1 VATFLDSLRKQA
13 TAITRDAKV
22 RRMVKACRQLIS
34 EQGEASGTTRA
45 KETLALYADLD
56 AVQRAKWF
64 DALKREF
71 APDPQRVLAA
81 AIAYASMPTS
91 NNLATLT
98 AVTEPPRQE
107 LLRRLNRA
115 PGGTHAIVNM
125 RERLLDALK
134 KDAELAQVDDDFRHL
149 LASWFNPGFLKMLRV
164 DWNSPATLLEQVI
177 QHEAVHEIRG
187 WNDLRRRLQRDRRCF
202 AFFHPTMPE
211 EPLIFVEVA
220 LVNEMA
226 AHVGPLIDMEV
237 PPADADSYKTAVF
250 YSISN
255 CQPGLRGVSL
265 GNFLI
270 KQVVD
275 QLTQEFPRLKV
286 FCTLS
291 PMPGFRDWLKLRIQT
306 GLSAD
311 VIAKNDKLAD
321 ALKQVSVKLRDSI
334 GGSVADLHAREATI
348 NSLQKPLLALA
359 AAYLTGAG
367 ETAHTSSDAVA
378 RFHLNNG
385 ARLDRLNWRAD
396 ESDKGL
402 RQSLGLMVNYVY
414 EPRRIESNHEKFVRG
429 ITVASSQVEGLLS

>member
-1 VATFLDSLRKQA
+1 
-13 TAITRDAKV
+13 
-22 RRMVKACRQLIS
+22 MVQACRQLIS

-45 KETLALYADLD
+45 KETLALYAELD
-56 AVQRAKWF
+56 GAQRVKWF
-64 DALKREF
+64 ESLKRDF
-71 APDPQRVLAA
+71 APDPQHVLAA
-81 AIAYASMPTS
+81 ANAYAAMPS
-91 NNLATLT
+91 SHNLATLT
-98 AVTEPPRQE
+98 AVAEPPRQE
-107 LLRRLNRA
+107 LLRRFNRA
-115 PGGTHAIVNM
+115 PGGTHTIVHM

-134 KDAELAQVDDDFRHL
+134 KDAELAQVDEDFRHL
-149 LASWFNPGFLKMLRV
+149 LSSWFNPGFLKMLRV

-187 WNDLRRRLQRDRRCF
+187 WNDLRRRLQKDRRCF

-220 LVNEMA
+220 LVNDMA
-226 AHVGPLIDMEV
+226 AHIAPLIDMDV
-237 PPADADSYKTAVF
+237 PPAEADSYKTAVF

-291 PMPGFRDWLKLRIQT
+291 PMPGFREWLKLRIQS
-306 GLSAD
+306 GFPAD
-311 VIAKNDKLAD
+311 MPGKHAKLHEAI
-321 ALKQVSVKLRDSI
+321 KQVAPKLRDI
-334 GGSVADLHAREATI
+334 VNGSVADLRARANVI
-348 NSLQKPLLALA
+348 NGLQKPLMTLA
-359 AAYLTGAG
+359 AAYLTGVGEAG
-367 ETAHTSSDAVA
+367 KTSNDAVA

-429 ITVASSQVEGLLS
+429 ITVASAHVKGLLS